1 MGRIVTELPVSG
13 PEPLIVIGAGGH
25 AKVVIEAIRAQGLFE
40 PVGCTDPN
48 ASGAEVLGVK
58 IIGGDD
64 QLDVMRAEG
73 VRHIFV
79 ALGEGRLRMRIGA
92 ALLQKGFVLPS
103 VIHPAATISPSA
115 RIGRGVVVMA
125 GAVINAEASIG
136 DFAIINTLASIDHD
150 CVLGAGVHVAPRTA
164 LAGCVELGEGV
175 FLGVGAVVKPNIK
188 IGDHVVVGAGGVV
201 VRDLPP
207 GIEAIGVPAK
217 PRSKEPSSE
226 R

>member
-1 MGRIVTELPVSG
+1 M
-13 PEPLIVIGAGGH
+13 
-25 AKVVIEAIRAQGLFE
+25 VIEAIRAQGLFE

-115 RIGRGVVVMA
+115 RIWRGVVVMA
-125 GAVINAEASIG
+125 GAVMSSRTSKLEIMRWSAPVAS
-136 DFAIINTLASIDHD
+136 S
-150 CVLGAGVHVAPRTA
+150 
-164 LAGCVELGEGV
+164 
-175 FLGVGAVVKPNIK
+175 
-188 IGDHVVVGAGGVV
+188 
-201 VRDLPP
+201 
-207 GIEAIGVPAK
+207 
-217 PRSKEPSSE
+217 
-226 R
+226 